1 MDTLTICLWLALLS
15 LILIDI
21 VGHLYATWV
30 FEDGPFLREATM
42 LRVHRYKQAIKRV
55 S

>member
-1 MDTLTICLWLALLS
+1 MFVACPSKS
-15 LILIDI
+15 LILMSI
-21 VGHLYATWV
+21 VGHLYAAWV